1 MVVLIVDYIIIA
13 LASVIFAYLIGLGIP
28 IAWIIG
34 YFEKRVEQSHDE
46 TVDILNDIYYNK

>member
-1 MVVLIVDYIIIA
+1 MVELIVEYIIIA

-28 IAWIIG
+28 IAWIIE
-34 YFEKRVEQSHDE
+34 YFEKRSEEAHDE